1 MSINYRNRWH
11 DYTSR
16 CIYMVTITKSPEC
29 PTFGFL
35 RGSTNIP
42 VGTPGS
48 VYLKSS
54 GLGNQIKDAIRNF
67 PIVNPTVRILQYAL
81 MPDHLHLILFV
92 ESTTEEILGRIIARF
107 KVEICKKSGIS
118 NIFEKG
124 FNDQILNK
132 NRKLD
137 VLLRYLREN
146 PGRLAIRRERPDFFK
161 RVNELTIEKVRYQ
174 AYGNLH
180 LLYNPFKEQVIV
192 HRADNDAKRELN
204 RELWLYTAA
213 NDGVLVSP
221 FISKAEKDIRHEA
234 ETLNGNVILITN
246 EPFTERYKPS
256 GNNFALCTKGKLL
269 LLSPVDTEITGK
281 KISREVC
288 LKMNGMAKAIAATVW
303 SLQSHS

>member
-29 PTFGFL
+29 PSFGFL

-48 VYLKSS
+48 VYLKSTD
-54 GLGNQIKDAIRNF
+54 LGDQIKDAIRNF
-67 PIVNPTVRILQYAL
+67 PIVNPKVRILQYAL

-118 NIFEKG
+118 NVFEKG

-137 VLLRYLREN
+137 VLFRYLKEN
-146 PGRLAIRRERPDFFK
+146 PWRLAIRRERPDFFK
-161 RVNELTIEKVRYQ
+161 KVNELTIENVRCQ
-174 AYGNLH
+174 AYGNMH
-180 LLYNPFKEQVIV
+180 LLLNPFKEQVIV
-192 HRADNDAKRELN
+192 HRTDSEAKRALN
-204 RELWLYTAA
+204 RDLWLYTAA
-213 NDGVLVSP
+213 NGGVLVSP
-221 FISKAEKDIRHEA
+221 FISKAEKCIRGEA
-234 ETLNGNVILITN
+234 ENLGGNIILIRN
-246 EPFTERYKPS
+246 EPLGKRDKPS
-256 GNNFALCTKGKLL
+256 GRDFDLCTKGKLL
-269 LLSPVDTEITGK
+269 LLSPIDPDITGK
-281 KISREVC
+281 TLSREVC
-288 LKMNGMAKAIAATVW
+288 LRLNDMAKTIAAT
-303 SLQSHS
+303 